1 MGANMTPSLSRKQTE
16 EMLPDYAFG
25 RLGAEDS
32 LQFEQSID
40 AYPDLS
46 QELKDIQGVFS
57 KVEKMDFNSILENR
71 TRNISVRVQERMAK
85 NSKNNSMSRLFRLV
99 IPTVSVAAL
108 AIFFFSSGTSFFHS
122 NESVSDIEA
131 DSHHI
136 QVVRSSDASSLLSED
151 VNLNAVLAEVVSHQN
166 NNEINIP
173 LQDNNA
179 IDDLIAD
186 NLLPESE
193 ESAESPS
200 PDPNNLW
207 EYLNDNE
214 IQDILKDLNY
224 ENPSVL

>member
-1 MGANMTPSLSRKQTE
+1 MTPSLSRKQTE

-32 LQFEQSID
+32 LRFEKSIE

-71 TRNISVRVQERMAK
+71 TRNISVRVQERLATK
-85 NSKNNSMSRLFRLV
+85 NAKNNSMSRLFRLV
-99 IPTVSVAAL
+99 IPTVSIVAL
-108 AIFFFSSGTSFFHS
+108 AIFFFSSGNSLFHS
-122 NESVSDIEA
+122 NELSSNLDGENR
-131 DSHHI
+131 HI
-136 QVVRSSDASSLLSED
+136 QVVHSSDASILLSED
-151 VNLNAVLAEVVSHQN
+151 VTLNAVLAEVVSHQN

-173 LQDNNA
+173 VQDNNV

-186 NLLPESE
+186 NLLPETE
-193 ESAESPS
+193 EPAETSPV
-200 PDPNNLW
+200 DPNNLW

-214 IQDILKDLNY
+214 IQDILKDLSY